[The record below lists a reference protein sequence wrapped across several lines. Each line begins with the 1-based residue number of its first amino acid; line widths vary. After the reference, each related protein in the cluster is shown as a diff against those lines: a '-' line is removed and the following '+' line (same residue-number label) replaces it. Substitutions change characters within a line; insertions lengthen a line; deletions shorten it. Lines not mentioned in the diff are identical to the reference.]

1 MMDDRK
7 LQLVKYMFI
16 KYPYTSILSSVGVF
30 SGVILTILLGA
41 VGYSIDSN
49 NNKNIIKENDIHEN
63 R

>member
-1 MMDDRK
+1 MMDDKK

-16 KYPYTSILSSVGVF
+16 NYPYISILSSVGVF

-41 VGYSIDSN
+41 VGYSIDFN

>member
-7 LQLVKYMFI
+7 LQLVKYIFI
-16 KYPYTSILSSVGVF
+16 NYPYTSILSSVGVF

-41 VGYSIDSN
+41 VGYSIDFN
-49 NNKNIIKENDIHEN
+49 NNKNIIKENNIHEN

>member
-1 MMDDRK
+1 MMDDKK

-16 KYPYTSILSSVGVF
+16 NHPYTSILSSVGVF

-41 VGYSIDSN
+41 VGYSIDFN